1 MRVGGPAA
9 EKGRD
14 RKKGTR
20 SLALSSLRSAFFFG
34 VLDAAWCSLFRWQ
47 RAGARSDFCAI
58 PTCVGLSLSFGFSAS
73 SVFSCASVGSCTLG
87 TGQKRA
93 PAPFSCA
100 GPHITSPR
108 FRRVDK
114 KACARTESTRPRAS
128 SFVIFF
134 FGIPS
139 TGTKNTDRGRRCRP
153 MAHRQTRDN
162 PQDRNEN
169 HEKEN
174 KKPRNSG
181 GSPARH
187 FTRPLSVL
195 SLFFFPTA
203 CRRKS
208 RTGSRRGLGV
218 LGH

>member
-58 PTCVGLSLSFGFSAS
+58 PTCVGLSLFWFFGLLRVLLCLCRVVHTRDGPEKSPSAFFLCRPAHHLPPFPPRRQKGVRAHREHTPARVVLCHLFFSAS
-73 SVFSCASVGSCTLG
+73 PAR
-87 TGQKRA
+87 GQKIQIEGAVADQWRIARLATTPKTEMKTMKKKIKNRA
-93 PAPFSCA
+93 TAAGPLRATSPAPFQS
-100 GPHITSPR
+100 SP
-108 FRRVDK
+108 
-114 KACARTESTRPRAS
+114 S
-128 SFVIFF
+128 
-134 FGIPS
+134 
-139 TGTKNTDRGRRCRP
+139 
-153 MAHRQTRDN
+153 
-162 PQDRNEN
+162 
-169 HEKEN
+169 
-174 KKPRNSG
+174 
-181 GSPARH
+181 
-187 FTRPLSVL
+187 
-195 SLFFFPTA
+195 FFFPTA